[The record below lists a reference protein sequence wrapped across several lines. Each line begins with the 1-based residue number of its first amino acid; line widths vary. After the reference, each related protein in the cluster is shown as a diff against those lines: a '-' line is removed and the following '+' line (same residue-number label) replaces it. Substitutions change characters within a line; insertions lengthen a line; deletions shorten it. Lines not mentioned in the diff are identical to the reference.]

1 MNPSH
6 FRSRRDFFR
15 DSSWLASAFVAT
27 RIARG
32 AEGEGFRSLF
42 DGKTLQGWHAV
53 PRMPVPKSLIDE
65 RVPADKLKERVLA
78 WVAENPGAKQTA
90 VHTGRWSVKDG
101 VLEGGQEPPGSGK
114 GAYLL
119 SDEKFGDFELELEAR
134 PDWPIDTGIMVRA
147 QELGSIGFQVLLD
160 HRPKGGIGGVYGNNV
175 GGFLSAPFIV
185 DGDEQKDFRVANLRP
200 GAREPNFVK
209 ATLSY
214 GTTFDEFARVWRL
227 NDWNQF
233 RIRCVGRMPVI
244 TTWINGLKI
253 AELDTAKLDIPG
265 YDAEAIFERIGR
277 TGHIGFEV
285 HDNGKMGHD
294 RWAPGAVCRWREIRI
309 KTL

>member
-1 MNPSH
+1 MNHSH
-6 FRSRRDFFR
+6 VRSRREFLR
-15 DSSWLASAFVAT
+15 ETAVLASAFVAT
-27 RIARG
+27 RISRG
-32 AEGEGFRSLF
+32 AEEEGFRPLF

-53 PRMPVPKSLIDE
+53 PRLPIPKSLIDE
-65 RVPADKLKERVLA
+65 RVPSDKLKERVLA
-78 WVAENPGAKQTA
+78 WAAENPGLRQAA
-90 VHTGRWSVKDG
+90 AHTGRWGVQDG
-101 VLEGGQEPPGSGK
+101 VLSGGQEPPGSGR

-119 SDEKFGDFELELEAR
+119 SDNKFGDFELELEAR
-134 PDWPIDTGIMVRA
+134 PDWPIDTGIMVRTH
-147 QELGSIGFQVLLD
+147 ELGSIGFQVLLD
-160 HRPKGGIGGVYGNNV
+160 HRPKGGIGGFYGNNT
-175 GGFLSAPFIV
+175 GGFLSAPFVV
-185 DGDEQKDFRVANLRP
+185 DGDEQQDFRVANLRP
-200 GAREPNFVK
+200 GAREPNLVK

-214 GTTFDEFARVWRL
+214 GTTFEEFVRVWRL

-233 RIRCVGRMPVI
+233 RIRCVGLMPVI

-253 AELDTAKLDIPG
+253 SALDTAKLDIPG
-265 YDAEAIFERIGR
+265 YDAEAIFERLGR

>member
-1 MNPSH
+1 MHQSH
-6 FRSRRDFFR
+6 FRSRRDFLR
-15 DSSWLASAFVAT
+15 ETSVLASAFLAT
-27 RIARG
+27 RISRG

-42 DGKTLQGWHAV
+42 DGKTLHGWHAV
-53 PRMPVPKSLIDE
+53 PRLPIPKALVDE
-65 RVPADKLKERVLA
+65 RVPSDRLKDRVLA
-78 WVAENPGAKQTA
+78 WAAENPGPRLAA
-90 VHTGRWSVKDG
+90 AHTGRWSAKDG
-101 VLEGGQEPPGSGK
+101 VLTGGQEPPGSGR

-147 QELGSIGFQVLLD
+147 HELGSIGFQVLLD
-160 HRPKGGIGGVYGNNV
+160 HRPKGGIGGVYGNNT
-175 GGFLSAPFIV
+175 GGFLAAPFVV
-185 DGDEQKDFRVANLRP
+185 DGDEQPDFRVANLRP
-200 GAREPNFVK
+200 GAREPNFIK
-209 ATLSY
+209 ANLSH
-214 GTTFDEFARVWRL
+214 GTTFEEFARVWRL

-253 AELDTAKLDIPG
+253 IELDTAKLDIPG
-265 YDAEAIFERIGR
+265 HDAESIFERIGR

-294 RWAPGAVCRWREIRI
+294 RWAPGAVCRWRKIGI